1 MTVSFLVH
9 PSWFFCSNLVRRQN
23 ALPVAADQAGRQ
35 KSGLTKRT
43 YRLPCLTS
51 IKDVLRSR
59 DVFLYHL
66 RSSPYFVFLCLSQ
79 IERTQII
86 GVTMS
91 QQHNEEVIGKS
102 EIVHIK
108 YSASRD
114 ADQLSINEVA
124 LGDNLPQG
132 YYYSLPFIGTLLVS

>member
-1 MTVSFLVH
+1 MDI
-9 PSWFFCSNLVRRQN
+9 RRVPFEN
-23 ALPVAADQAGRQ
+23 FVASSGGNHTSRVLRILPP
-35 KSGLTKRT
+35 
-43 YRLPCLTS
+43 YRLPCLTP

-66 RSSPYFVFLCLSQ
+66 RSSPYFVFLCLSR